1 MLVGNVR
8 VAYYRDAYNS
18 VIADRETNYYP
29 FGLEYPFSWVW
40 SQQYN
45 YRYGFQGQEKQI
57 ETGWS
62 SFKWR
67 NSIPELGRFFNVDP
81 LSEDYHD
88 WSVYAFS
95 GNRVVDSR
103 ELEGLE
109 PKKVTEV
116 SLPDDPM
123 EFGEMIGGG
132 INSVRSSVSNL
143 SARAYNVLF
152 SDRIRNKYEVDQN
165 GYLNLVTGVPRETRR
180 EKIVNTIGDLATIG
194 MAAAGGP
201 EGMLTAQGGKA
212 SILRTFE
219 EVKTTLK
226 ATNGNSKSSTK
237 AQHLYEIFR
246 KSNGDVIK
254 TGVSGGK
261 ISKSGKSYRATSQVN
276 RINKKAGK
284 KIVDSRVIKKE
295 PAGPNA
301 RKNILEAEVANA
313 EKNRATLD
321 PNYHKR
327 P

>member
-1 MLVGNVR
+1 M
-8 VAYYRDAYNS
+8 
-18 VIADRETNYYP
+18 
-29 FGLEYPFSWVW
+29 
-40 SQQYN
+40 
-45 YRYGFQGQEKQI
+45 
-57 ETGWS
+57 
-62 SFKWR
+62 
-67 NSIPELGRFFNVDP
+67 
-81 LSEDYHD
+81 
-88 WSVYAFS
+88 
-95 GNRVVDSR
+95 DSR